1 MIRTIKGILLLVLS
15 LLVFNSFVNASV
27 TDFNWN
33 FLIHLR
39 DSCIAVHDT
48 LGFSLNSLNFDPDS
62 LSIEGNEFMQNNG
75 FVSDNLILAGFIAPI
90 RGKVISHFGVR
101 SGRMHTGTDVKLN
114 LGDTI
119 VAAYDGFVTRAKS
132 YYGYGSLVVINHT
145 NNLQTYY
152 AHLSQI
158 LVKAGDKIRA
168 GQIVGL
174 GGRTGR
180 ATTEHLHFEI
190 REKGKPYNSELV
202 FNFDKGDVRPEAV
215 AESSLAGLFRVFN
228 KIENVGI
235 NTINTPIE
243 YVIKAGDSLWTI
255 ARRFRT
261 SIQSLCEINQIQT
274 ETVLRVGSVLKLH

>member
-1 MIRTIKGILLLVLS
+1 MVRTIKSILLLGLS
-15 LLVFNSFVNASV
+15 LFLFNNFISASG

-33 FLIHLR
+33 FLMHLR
-39 DSCIAVHDT
+39 DSCIALHDT
-48 LGFSLNSLNFDPDS
+48 LGISFDSLNFDPDS
-62 LSIEGNEFMQNNG
+62 LSLEGNEFMQNNG
-75 FVSDNLILAGFIAPI
+75 FISDNLTLAGFIVPI
-90 RGKVISHFGVR
+90 QGKVISRFGVR

-114 LGDTI
+114 LGDT
-119 VAAYDGFVTRAKS
+119 VVSAYNGIVTRAKS
-132 YYGYGSLVVINHT
+132 YYGYGSLVVISHANK
-145 NNLQTYY
+145 LETYY

-158 LVKAGDKIRA
+158 LVKVGDTIRT

-180 ATTEHLHFEI
+180 ATTNHLHFEI
-190 REKGKPYNSELV
+190 RENGKPYNSELV
-202 FNFDKGDVRPEAV
+202 FNFDKGNVRPEAV
-215 AESSLAGLFRVFN
+215 AESSLASLFRVFN
-228 KIENVGI
+228 KIENVSI

-274 ETVLRVGSVLKLH
+274 GTVLRIGSVLKLH